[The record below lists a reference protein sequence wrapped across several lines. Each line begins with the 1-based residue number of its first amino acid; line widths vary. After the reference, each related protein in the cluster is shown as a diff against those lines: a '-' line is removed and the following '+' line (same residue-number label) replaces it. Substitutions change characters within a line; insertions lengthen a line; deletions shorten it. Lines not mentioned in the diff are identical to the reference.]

1 MTRTI
6 VRHAKSPQPLVGWHE
21 AKKAERWA
29 AADTFDD
36 RVSEDIFDAD
46 DERTEVGIIV
56 DGIDQALS

>member
-6 VRHAKSPQPLVGWHE
+6 LRHPKSPQPLVGWNE
-21 AKKAERWA
+21 ANHAKRWA

-36 RVSEDIFDAD
+36 RVSDDIFDAD

-56 DGIDQALS
+56 HGMDQVS